1 MTVWEKGKRAR
12 TADPREWIAA
22 GYSGEGMVHVWL
34 CSRALALMVLG
45 LENARGMEVE
55 GRYST
60 GQKCKQVV
68 ADLLPNSCSA
78 LERCRQGVDSES
90 L

>member
-1 MTVWEKGKRAR
+1 
-12 TADPREWIAA
+12 
-22 GYSGEGMVHVWL
+22 MVHVWL

-60 GQKCKQVV
+60 GQKCKRVV

-90 L
+90 LSGSEANYSRHPPNAYLSG

>member
-1 MTVWEKGKRAR
+1 
-12 TADPREWIAA
+12 
-22 GYSGEGMVHVWL
+22 
-34 CSRALALMVLG
+34 MVLG

-55 GRYST
+55 GRYSA